1 MLQILQNFL
10 SWKTAELRKCFQYWY
25 TNLNFAFSDKTYM
38 IFWNFIFSN
47 IKYLFYKWFNLPF
60 RFRKVLF
67 HSNMTKDDKISTNR
81 EISAQK
87 KKKKKIKKQNADI
100 TIYYQH
106 VFFFKCIFYAFSH
119 LGFQDSSLPLSNKKC
134 VITLQIRS
142 FPDL

>member
-87 KKKKKIKKQNADI
+87 KKKKKLRNKMQTSLYI
-100 TIYYQH
+100 TSMFFFLN
-106 VFFFKCIFYAFSH
+106 VFFMLF
-119 LGFQDSSLPLSNKKC
+119 LTLDSK
-134 VITLQIRS
+134 TLLYLYQTRNV
-142 FPDL
+142 